1 MSVVKSQ
8 KRAAVLEAVQRCTS
22 GDFEGEIDKILKE
35 MQVLHQLQDNLF
47 NLYYPEQAVSYN
59 TASCML
65 KATR

>member
-35 MQVLHQLQDNLF
+35 MQVLHQLQDNL
-47 NLYYPEQAVSYN
+47 YYPEQAVSYN